1 MIFDGKI
8 YSQLKEVKLTEE
20 VASLQSRG
28 ITPELIDILADN
40 SPESKLYAALK
51 EKFARKIGVIFE
63 IHHFDGSAT
72 EEVVADI
79 QKANEEAL
87 VHGIMI
93 QLPVADEEKI
103 VAAIDPKKDVDSL
116 TPENLGLIMGR
127 RPRFLPA
134 TVRAVIDILKEA
146 KKYLPESGRLT
157 DENKWLAGKNV
168 VIIGASIIVGKP
180 LAVILSDAGATVTIC
195 RSTTINLLKFT
206 QNADILVS
214 ATGVMGLVKKE
225 MVKRGAIV
233 IDVGISKLLRDG
245 KFRIVGDVDQNVS
258 EKTSFLT
265 PVPCGVGSVTVACLF
280 ENLVESIKIS

>member
-265 PVPCGVGSVTVACLF
+265 PVPGGVGPVTVACLF

>member
-28 ITPELIDILADN
+28 ITPKLIDILADN

-265 PVPCGVGSVTVACLF
+265 PVPGGVGPVTVACLF

>member
-28 ITPELIDILADN
+28 ITPKLIDILADN

-195 RSTTINLLKFT
+195 RSTIINLLKFT

-265 PVPCGVGSVTVACLF
+265 PVPGGVGPVTVACLF